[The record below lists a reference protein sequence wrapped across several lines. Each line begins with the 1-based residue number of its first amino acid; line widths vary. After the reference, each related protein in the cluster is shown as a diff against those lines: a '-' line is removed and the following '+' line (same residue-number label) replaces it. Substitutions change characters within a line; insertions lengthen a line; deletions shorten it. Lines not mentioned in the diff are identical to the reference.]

1 MEIRELRIGNKILL
15 GSTVVDVIE
24 IWDNG
29 LRVTNSC
36 TGCGYTYDQFS
47 PIILTEKWL
56 ERFGFKVEEDKL
68 ITGETLAQSYSLN
81 DFRIIANDL
90 TSYRSLKSF
99 RTPFSRN
106 KIEHVHQLQ
115 NLYFA
120 LTGKELELL
129 K

>member
-1 MEIRELRIGNKILL
+1 MESRELRIGNKILL

-47 PIILTEKWL
+47 PIILTEKWF
-56 ERFGFKVEEDKL
+56 EKFGFEEVAHFVGHDEFIYMYKLGDFVYVNAEQIGVGVDDDKRIL
-68 ITGETLAQSYSLN
+68 IDT
-81 DFRIIANDL
+81 
-90 TSYRSLKSF
+90 
-99 RTPFSRN
+99 
-106 KIEHVHQLQ
+106 KIEYVHQLQ
-115 NLYFA
+115 NLYFC
-120 LTGKELELL
+120 LVGDELSVN